1 MMAGITKQIK
11 EIRTAVA
18 DYMYSEGCSCCRGL
32 EHDANAA
39 RLGKL
44 LKVPPYPD
52 GSGHDF
58 SKFRTKKEK

>member
-1 MMAGITKQIK
+1 MARITKEIK

-18 DYMYSEGCSCCRGL
+18 DYMYSEGCSCCEGNDHG
-32 EHDANAA
+32 EHKA

-44 LKVPPYPD
+44 LKVPPYSD
-52 GSGHDF
+52 GSGYDF